1 MTAYR
6 FRDSSGSS
14 KAALHRPPLEST
26 ELPPAPFGERCGLSP
41 PHIGIVLPNLG
52 GGGAERAMLTL
63 AGSLVER
70 GYRVDLV
77 LLRLAGPY
85 RAAIPDGVTVYYH
98 LSRALDPELARYVRA
113 RGIGL
118 RPLHTGPVEAF
129 TAWRSLRRRFP
140 RAANRVSRLRA
151 ALGVACYI
159 REAKPD
165 LLLSALQLANDA
177 SVLAAAIADR
187 TVPLVVS
194 LRNNVALR
202 YSARQLSLALE
213 LTPEADA
220 VVAISKG
227 VAAGAVETLG
237 LDPRQVHTIY
247 NPTPLQ
253 KIRHLAAEGMDHPWF
268 DGKAPQVILSV
279 LKRGTQKDYTTLIRA
294 LDLVR
299 NETPAR
305 LVILGGL
312 SKAHRGEVMALAGSL
327 GVADDV
333 ALLGFDENPFRYM
346 RRAALFVL
354 SSRYEG
360 LANVLIEAMA
370 CGTPVVSTDAPYGP
384 AEILEGGRWGRLTP
398 IGDAKALATAI
409 VDTLEKAIP
418 AEALRRRADDFS
430 AERAV
435 AAYVALFDSL
445 IDRNAQVAVTD
456 GDA

>member
-1 MTAYR
+1 M
-6 FRDSSGSS
+6 
-14 KAALHRPPLEST
+14 
-26 ELPPAPFGERCGLSP
+26 PPAPFGERCGLSP